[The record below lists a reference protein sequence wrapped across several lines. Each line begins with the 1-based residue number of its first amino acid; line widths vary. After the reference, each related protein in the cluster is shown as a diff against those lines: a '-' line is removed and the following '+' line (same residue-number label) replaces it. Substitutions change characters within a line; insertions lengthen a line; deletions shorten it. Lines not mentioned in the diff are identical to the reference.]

1 VLLAGVA
8 GGLLHGHGGG
18 IPGRLLGLLVLG
30 LGGLEEAEETVFEHF
45 FLFVCLFRVEIDR
58 LKSVE

>member
-45 FLFVCLFRVEIDR
+45 FFGLFVCFGSR
-58 LKSVE
+58 LTD